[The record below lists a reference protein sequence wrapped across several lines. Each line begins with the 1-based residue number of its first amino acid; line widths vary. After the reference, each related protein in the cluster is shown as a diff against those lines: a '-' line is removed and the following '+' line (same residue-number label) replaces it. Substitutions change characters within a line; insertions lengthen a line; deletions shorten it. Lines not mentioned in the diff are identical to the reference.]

1 MRLAILFGSLA
12 LAATALPVHAQV
24 EASGSLTSL
33 PSVDSRAVVAEVR
46 RVIGER
52 YVLPE
57 RRPALDAVMAEG
69 LASGRYAVT
78 DGAVLAERL
87 NADLERVGQDRH
99 LGFRFNPQEAAMIA
113 SGSVEQPGANP
124 AFERLIRNANHGVTD
139 LRLLP
144 GNVRLMKYDGF
155 HWTGAESAAA
165 LDNAMRFLA
174 GGDAVIID
182 LRANGGGNPS
192 FSDIS
197 GAAAAINELFDDC
210 RIFDASPAPGYS
222 SKAVSPASATAQRLS
237 AEDAPDEAGKLTA
250 FPNPFTTATLLTFAL
265 PETAKYTLT
274 VYDLKGS
281 VAARVSSSEAQAGVR
296 YRFAVG
302 AGLQEGVYVARLV
315 TATGTQTIRLNLLH

>member
-1 MRLAILFGSLA
+1 MSPLEQFLHRAENLLARVEAILPPAYGREPDWKR
-12 LAATALPVHAQV
+12 ATAF
-24 EASGSLTSL
+24 
-33 PSVDSRAVVAEVR
+33 RWR
-46 RVIGER
+46 R
-52 YVLPE
+52 
-57 RRPALDAVMAEG
+57 
-69 LASGRYAVT
+69 
-78 DGAVLAERL
+78 
-87 NADLERVGQDRH
+87 
-99 LGFRFNPQEAAMIA
+99 
-113 SGSVEQPGANP
+113 
-124 AFERLIRNANHGVTD
+124 
-139 LRLLP
+139 
-144 GNVRLMKYDGF
+144 
-155 HWTGAESAAA
+155 
-165 LDNAMRFLA
+165 
-174 GGDAVIID
+174 
-182 LRANGGGNPS
+182 RANGGGNPS

-222 SKAVSPASATAQRLS
+222 SKAVSPAPATAQRLS

-315 TATGTQTIRLNLLH
+315 TASGTQTIRLNLLH